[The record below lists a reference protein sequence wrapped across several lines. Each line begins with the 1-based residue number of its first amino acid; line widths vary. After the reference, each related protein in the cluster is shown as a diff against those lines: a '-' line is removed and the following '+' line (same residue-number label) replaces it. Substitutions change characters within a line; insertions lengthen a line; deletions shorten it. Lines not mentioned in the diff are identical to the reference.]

1 MQKEKAMFKYED
13 AKRRLE
19 AVKIENGEITAI
31 EFVPAGTTVPVL
43 SFMLG
48 PLPEHCRVSVTLK
61 PSAKSNILVEV
72 WLPVSEWNGNFL
84 GTGNGG
90 SAGQIDKLSL
100 INGLTRGY
108 AVANTD
114 MGTAPDP
121 DDLIG
126 EPERWADFGY
136 RSTHLMTVTAKQL
149 IEAFYGKLPRYSY
162 FKGGS
167 TGGQQALME
176 AQRYPEDYNG
186 ILAAAP
192 ANNRT
197 HLHIA
202 FVWNWLALTQNTDA
216 AINRQQ
222 ADEISKRMVEHY
234 AKASGGAPEDRFISY
249 PDRITPDM
257 SIFKDDAGKLGLNS
271 EQINALRKNYEGPV
285 NPVTGERIY
294 FPLVVPGSEN
304 CSLGFVE
311 QSDKEK
317 FAKDFFYLFRWI
329 FGSDFDFTSFDF
341 NRHVDIINEKLA
353 PILNA
358 NNADLSAFKKA
369 GGKLLVIHGTADPI
383 IPYTDSLHYYERVI
397 EAQNGL
403 ENTLEFFRYFLIPG
417 MAHIFGGPGLQEIGM
432 LGILPDLRDREHDAL
447 MALAAWVEDGIE
459 PDKLMPVAFK
469 EGMMLK
475 EIAFE
480 RPVFAYPGEAV
491 YESGDPSCP
500 ESFGRGDYIPKN
512 VSRPAKKY
520 LV

>member
-1 MQKEKAMFKYED
+1 MNQYED

-31 EFVPAGTTVPVL
+31 EFVPASTPEQFL
-43 SFMLG
+43 NIPLG
-48 PLPEHCRVSVTLK
+48 NLPEHCRVCVTLK

-72 WLPVSEWNGNFL
+72 WLPVSDWNGKFL

-90 SAGQIDKLSL
+90 SAGQIDRFSL
-100 INGLTRGY
+100 MNGLARGY

-126 EPERWADFGY
+126 DPERWADFGY
-136 RSTHLMTVTAKQL
+136 RSTHLMTVTAKLL
-149 IEAFYGKLPRYSY
+149 IEAFYGKMPRYSY

-176 AQRYPEDYNG
+176 AQRYPEDYDG
-186 ILAAAP
+186 IIAAAP
-192 ANNRT
+192 ASNRT

-202 FVWNWLALTQNTDA
+202 FIWNWLALTLNPDA
-216 AINRQQ
+216 SIKKKQ
-222 ADEISKRMVEHY
+222 ADEITKLIVEHY
-234 AKASGGAPEDRFISY
+234 AKASGGAPEDQFLSY
-249 PDRITPDM
+249 PDRIKVDFN
-257 SIFKDDAGKLGLNS
+257 IFKENAGKLGLKT
-271 EQINALRKNYEGPV
+271 EQINALVKNYEGPV

-304 CSLGFVE
+304 SSLGFAE
-311 QSDKEK
+311 QSVKDE

-329 FGSDFDFTSFDF
+329 FGKDFDFTTFDF

-358 NNADLSAFKKA
+358 NSTDLSAFKKA
-369 GGKLLVIHGTADPI
+369 GGKLLMIHGTADPI

-397 EAQNGL
+397 EAQEGL

-417 MAHIFGGPGLQEIGM
+417 NAHILGGPGLQEVGM
-432 LGILPDLRDREHDAL
+432 LGIVPELRDREHDVL
-447 MALAAWVEDGIE
+447 MALAAWVEEGIE
-459 PDKLMPVAFK
+459 PEKLMAVAFK
-469 EGMMLK
+469 EGSMLK

-480 RPVFAYPGEAV
+480 RPVYAYPWEAV
-491 YESGDPSCP
+491 YHSGDPNRP
-500 ESFGRGDYIPKN
+500 ESYSRGTYIPKN
-512 VSRPAKKY
+512 VSTPAKRY